1 MKNKENR
8 ENTQL
13 FCIKTVSSVL
23 LCILLLLF
31 SLPIYAAEEQKSEFL
46 VENYNLTEQYLTLLG
61 SEASYYSTL
70 DGDTQKVVSTNVVGI
85 INIYRKQLLDL
96 QSHPDAASRSLENE
110 IRLAYAKGRAAGRLS
125 WIYFY
130 QSERLATPDSRAEF
144 DGEYEKHI
152 GEVNSSTDEAVLGAK
167 SELACA
173 ELNNCA
179 YSLLL
184 RELGVPDDSLTSS
197 SIIAGGI
204 EELSRIRDSSLLGE
218 SQEKLYGKIKASLA
232 LSRASDHASDELSSL
247 FAIIRPGEDYRSD
260 ATVALFTYKLKNA
273 GSIKAINDALA
284 EALCELLHVDESLVY
299 SRIYVGELS
308 VAITEESIKASK
320 DGSPLSASPLFLNYT
335 IERAR
340 ASTKDAIQA
349 MIKAIG
355 NADEPLDNLE
365 REFNADGGRI
375 DLASSIEKF
384 ECEQIRAKYM
394 LDCYKS
400 YMDTQTQINIALE
413 PYSKH
418 EQLALA
424 EAIYLDGTD
433 AIRKLEAALEFEKAC
448 DNASKTCGAKLS
460 DVVRQAKAERF
471 LLDHAAVISAPLGD
485 LGAKDEIHLR
495 HALDDYIKLEP
506 SVADLLVSQINS
518 IAVKYNSVLSA
529 AIRSTLAND
538 ALFLDLCEI
547 FCKEIENLSRTNI
560 AEYYNNCDLVLSKS
574 RALCDSIRY
583 YRELCES
590 ELYSSFNT
598 SEREDLI
605 GVCRDT
611 AKKLGSLNVAD
622 KGIFGD
628 ELSDISA
635 DAKTDLWRVNERA
648 RVRIAARNSENS
660 EIKAIILEANAKTA
674 ASRDANEISSIAD
687 RAVFKINRLL
697 TADAIVSGSEAL
709 KHKIEKMKFLRASDK
724 DIFCAKI
731 NNLCKQAKGE
741 AVVSENLTVLSF
753 VWNSFSTSISE
764 VESAAKQSDLEIAR
778 DAHMELFE
786 NEAQKL
792 LEKLRTMSHLSS
804 NKSEEYSNK
813 LIELRSSFKSRIG
826 LASSSDNVGT
836 IYSETLDILHSIEI
850 SADSENLA
858 VYKDIIKTKLEE
870 LPYNP
875 QNYSAENYNRI
886 VDIIS
891 EAKNALLS
899 AQSISACNTLLED
912 TKERLSLVN
921 DLLDDAIELAISA
934 IDKQL
939 EFYRSRSSLYSSA
952 ALSRLDQIAK
962 DAKAKIRSYV
972 SVDHVLD
979 VEREVA
985 QALRQLSDVKC
996 DYLTTLPS
1004 DAIVLQSG
1012 ATYPSDY
1019 DHTGG
1024 YWGVLH
1030 SPSSLPSD
1038 AELSILPTNIE
1049 NIRAI
1054 EKAIRKAAKR
1064 GELKTLGG
1072 TPNEATVKELKHAK
1086 VALALDISLSC
1097 ATPLASTAE
1106 LKLLL
1111 DEEFGR
1117 EKILGI
1123 VFVDSDNNV
1132 EFYSTEQDN
1141 SLISFNPSHF
1151 SKYYIVVENII
1162 NLMPLIIFLTT
1173 LITLEFILLIF
1184 ILILRFNRKRKEND
1198 EMLPMLRSCFL
1209 PLTSFSLTQIK
1220 PSGALTTTVLLSVA
1234 ALALGCAVAMLARL
1248 ELREYRA
1255 SKRKVTPRSA
1265 SHTQPLLSASTR
1277 KALPEKRAA
1286 LKAAEDLGGEPYYTD
1301 TAIAVEEREPIRDED
1316 LEQLFDAGSEDAYT
1330 CFGKARH
1337 KAEINLDVIE
1347 DKFDDGDLVTLD
1359 ALKRKKLVPKRT
1371 DYVKILAR
1379 GALTKPLIVEA
1390 NDFSRA
1396 AEEMLTA
1403 LGGEAIRVRH

>member
-1 MKNKENR
+1 M
-8 ENTQL
+8 
-13 FCIKTVSSVL
+13 
-23 LCILLLLF
+23 
-31 SLPIYAAEEQKSEFL
+31 
-46 VENYNLTEQYLTLLG
+46 
-61 SEASYYSTL
+61 
-70 DGDTQKVVSTNVVGI
+70 
-85 INIYRKQLLDL
+85 
-96 QSHPDAASRSLENE
+96 
-110 IRLAYAKGRAAGRLS
+110 
-125 WIYFY
+125 
-130 QSERLATPDSRAEF
+130 
-144 DGEYEKHI
+144 
-152 GEVNSSTDEAVLGAK
+152 
-167 SELACA
+167 
-173 ELNNCA
+173 
-179 YSLLL
+179 
-184 RELGVPDDSLTSS
+184 
-197 SIIAGGI
+197 
-204 EELSRIRDSSLLGE
+204 
-218 SQEKLYGKIKASLA
+218 
-232 LSRASDHASDELSSL
+232 
-247 FAIIRPGEDYRSD
+247 
-260 ATVALFTYKLKNA
+260 
-273 GSIKAINDALA
+273 
-284 EALCELLHVDESLVY
+284 
-299 SRIYVGELS
+299 
-308 VAITEESIKASK
+308 
-320 DGSPLSASPLFLNYT
+320 
-335 IERAR
+335 
-340 ASTKDAIQA
+340 
-349 MIKAIG
+349 
-355 NADEPLDNLE
+355 
-365 REFNADGGRI
+365 
-375 DLASSIEKF
+375 
-384 ECEQIRAKYM
+384 
-394 LDCYKS
+394 
-400 YMDTQTQINIALE
+400 
-413 PYSKH
+413 
-418 EQLALA
+418 
-424 EAIYLDGTD
+424 
-433 AIRKLEAALEFEKAC
+433 
-448 DNASKTCGAKLS
+448 
-460 DVVRQAKAERF
+460 
-471 LLDHAAVISAPLGD
+471 
-485 LGAKDEIHLR
+485 
-495 HALDDYIKLEP
+495 
-506 SVADLLVSQINS
+506 
-518 IAVKYNSVLSA
+518 
-529 AIRSTLAND
+529 
-538 ALFLDLCEI
+538 
-547 FCKEIENLSRTNI
+547 
-560 AEYYNNCDLVLSKS
+560 
-574 RALCDSIRY
+574 
-583 YRELCES
+583 
-590 ELYSSFNT
+590 
-598 SEREDLI
+598 
-605 GVCRDT
+605 
-611 AKKLGSLNVAD
+611 
-622 KGIFGD
+622 
-628 ELSDISA
+628 
-635 DAKTDLWRVNERA
+635 
-648 RVRIAARNSENS
+648 
-660 EIKAIILEANAKTA
+660 
-674 ASRDANEISSIAD
+674 
-687 RAVFKINRLL
+687 
-697 TADAIVSGSEAL
+697 
-709 KHKIEKMKFLRASDK
+709 
-724 DIFCAKI
+724 
-731 NNLCKQAKGE
+731 
-741 AVVSENLTVLSF
+741 
-753 VWNSFSTSISE
+753 
-764 VESAAKQSDLEIAR
+764 
-778 DAHMELFE
+778 
-786 NEAQKL
+786 
-792 LEKLRTMSHLSS
+792 
-804 NKSEEYSNK
+804 
-813 LIELRSSFKSRIG
+813 
-826 LASSSDNVGT
+826 
-836 IYSETLDILHSIEI
+836 
-850 SADSENLA
+850 
-858 VYKDIIKTKLEE
+858 
-870 LPYNP
+870 
-875 QNYSAENYNRI
+875 
-886 VDIIS
+886 
-891 EAKNALLS
+891 
-899 AQSISACNTLLED
+899 
-912 TKERLSLVN
+912 
-921 DLLDDAIELAISA
+921 
-934 IDKQL
+934 
-939 EFYRSRSSLYSSA
+939 
-952 ALSRLDQIAK
+952 
-962 DAKAKIRSYV
+962 
-972 SVDHVLD
+972 
-979 VEREVA
+979 A